1 MKYCKKCGT
10 LLEDTIE
17 VCIGCGT
24 DVSDP
29 ENVSKYPPYLEKKL
43 EAEKKQNKTRT
54 TTIIAI
60 IVVFVLLLAL
70 VCLILFMAPRN
81 SAKTEPAPA
90 EQTVEEVPEE
100 EPIEEAIVE
109 EEVAP
114 EDRNVKDDQGSYYS
128 VATLNDEGGN
138 TIFTG
143 LYPEDF
149 NVTELSVDY
158 TFCSNRLPGYVT
170 FIADDADNTVRFI
183 YFSPQHFWNK
193 QSENRKS
200 FTDGQDPIFQ
210 MTFATYDEGATYV
223 ENLIKKSY
231 PDAKRVELMET
242 WDARDEVQEQLSEIA
257 KAFKKQIN
265 THVDYAHI
273 GSDTAYAPTNSESI
287 ARFYRY
293 EVQTKDKSTLFLQ
306 FYVPLICNKLIYSS
320 DERNDRGTMIEWMSL
335 GVYGMVAGNEDL
347 YDDYAPAF
355 EMFMDNC
362 DVNKTFYRILEQRC
376 EDLKKTIEAEEEPP
390 VMDAELLGKY
400 KSGTSSD
407 MTEFDTM
414 LYVFTTRRGGDQIFI
429 LDDTIFCGPSDTKV
443 AFVNREKQKVFLS
456 PAEDE
461 YPGSGY
467 EDMELSTE
475 EIKLSA
481 DDMESVD
488 DIAAKEEEEK
498 KKKEEQEQ
506 KDDEE
511 DGSKKDKD
519 KDKEKDADPNAE
531 ESQL

>member
-17 VCIGCGT
+17 VCIGCGN

-60 IVVFVLLLAL
+60 IVVFVLLLGLL
-70 VCLILFMAPRN
+70 VLILFMSPKN
-81 SAKTEPAPA
+81 SANRNVPEEAPQQEA
-90 EQTVEEVPEE
+90 VEEVAPVEE
-100 EPIEEAIVE
+100 TEAVIAE
-109 EEVAP
+109 EEVIP
-114 EDRNVKDDQGSYYS
+114 EDRNVKDDMGSYYS
-128 VATLNDEGGN
+128 VAQLKDEGDN
-138 TIFTG
+138 LIFTG

-149 NVTELSVDY
+149 NVTTLGVDY
-158 TFCSNRLPGYVT
+158 SFCSNRLPGYVT
-170 FIADDADNTVRFI
+170 FIADNADNTVRFI

-193 QSENRKS
+193 QSENKKS

-242 WDARDEVQEQLSEIA
+242 WEAKDEIQEQLAEIA

-265 THVDYAHI
+265 THVDYAHV
-273 GSDTAYAPTNSESI
+273 GSDAEYAPMNSESI

-320 DERNDRGTMIEWMSL
+320 DERNDHGTMIEWMSL

-347 YDDYAPAF
+347 YDDFEPAF
-355 EMFMDNC
+355 ELFMDNC
-362 DVNKTFYRILEQRC
+362 DVNQTFYRVLEQRC
-376 EDLKKTIEAEEEPP
+376 DDLKKTIEAEEEPP

-400 KSGTSSD
+400 SAGTKQD
-407 MTEFDTM
+407 LNEFDKM
-414 LYVFTTRRGGDQIFI
+414 LYVFTTRRGGEQIFV
-429 LDDTIFCGPSDTKV
+429 LDDQVFCGPGDTKV
-443 AFVNREKQKVFLS
+443 AFVNREKNKIFLS

-467 EDMELSTE
+467 EDMTLSTE
-475 EIKLSA
+475 NLMPSA

-488 DIAAKEEEEK
+488 EIAEKEEQEK
-498 KKKEEQEQ
+498 KKKEEAEG
-506 KDDEE
+506 D
-511 DGSKKDKD
+511 KDKD
-519 KDKEKDADPNAE
+519 KDKEENADAEQEAD
-531 ESQL
+531 ESVM